1 MDKLALEQ
9 VGFIMG
15 DWIPKEA
22 SIAIAVEGQYV
33 YYKAGKRDLH
43 IGLGDKVLPGSVAA
57 RTYMEGKRIE
67 MLVEESIL
75 GAAYFGVGYPIE
87 AAGKAGVL
95 VIILP
100 PDHMIQPTQPVHFL
114 TGKVE
119 ETWHPVPINRISHI
133 ESSQKKTW
141 FYAEEETYCSIH
153 TLKYL
158 KDRLPDLFLPI
169 HRSYIVN
176 ISFIKEISRDFSS
189 NYLMTMKDGSILP
202 ISQNYVSTVRER
214 LGF

>member
-1 MDKLALEQ
+1 MEKPAMEQ

-22 SIAIAVEGQYV
+22 SIAIAVDGRYV
-33 YYKAGKRDLH
+33 YYRSGKRDLD
-43 IGLGDKVLPGSVAA
+43 IRLGDNVMPGSVAA
-57 RTYMEGKRIE
+57 RTYREGKRTE

-95 VIILP
+95 VVILP
-100 PDHMIQPTQPVHFL
+100 PDFMIHPKQPVRFL
-114 TGKVE
+114 TGKVD
-119 ETWHPVPINRISHI
+119 ETWKPVPIEQISHI

-141 FYAEEETYCSIH
+141 FYAEDETYCSIH
-153 TLKYL
+153 TLKHL
-158 KDRLPDLFLPI
+158 KNRLPDLFLPI

-189 NYLMTMKDGSILP
+189 NYLLTMKDGSVLP
-202 ISQNYVSTVRER
+202 ISQNYAGSVRER